1 MSNEINEE
9 IKKQLEISIE
19 EGKLSDTIRIINEE
33 ILKYIEKRKGI
44 SEYILDYRK
53 KFIEE
58 YRDDEDK
65 VIEYFDHERYVK
77 EEAFKTIDRRLKE
90 LNILKVS
97 PYFGRVDF
105 REGDFGV
112 EQIYIGRFGVT
123 PEESFEPLIVDWR
136 APISSIFYN
145 GGIGEGYYEAPKG
158 KVEVSVLQKRQ
169 FIIKKGKLEGLFD
182 SAVDVKDDILQM
194 MLSKNSSD
202 KLKDII
208 MTIQKEQDDIIRQS
222 RTETVVVDGVAG
234 SGKTTIALHRVAYLL
249 YNYRKIL
256 EDKVLILGPNN
267 IFMEYISTVLP
278 SLGESGVLQTTF
290 KDFVLDILDIDNVIS
305 LKDIMERFLTGDKNY
320 EEEISYK
327 TSIEY
332 KHFLDEYVDKLNK
345 AYFSSK
351 NIEFRKRK
359 VISSEEMEK
368 MFSHEFY
375 MLPLFRRCKKVKR
388 IIFSRLKDVRDEE
401 FRRIQKEYDEE
412 KASYSKDELIF
423 HINNLDFNR
432 KLKIRELIQELIE
445 IKKTLEFLNPP
456 DVISLYEEINSGFI
470 SKELTEIDLGALLY
484 LKVKL
489 EGIKSPR
496 EVKHIVID
504 EAQDYSLMQFI
515 AIKEY
520 TRAVSMTIVGDSN
533 QRILPMKDNK
543 PPMLAVDEFISNFN
557 TKEFTLNKSYRST
570 REIMEYS
577 NKFLKAQSIVPLVR
591 SGDSVVEVEAQN
603 NEELSKLIETYVDTM
618 KNKEL
623 ENVAIITRDLED
635 AYKIKSIISNN
646 VSAKVIDRENVVHR
660 DSLIIIPSYFAKGL
674 EFDGVVVVNTG
685 KQELITEDK
694 LMYVMCTRA
703 LHNLFV
709 IKTSELVDQ

>member
-327 TSIEY
+327 TSIKY
-332 KHFLDEYVDKLNK
+332 KHFLDDYVDKLNK
-345 AYFSSK
+345 TYFSSK

-412 KASYSKDELIF
+412 KASYPKDELIF

-432 KLKIRELIQELIE
+432 KLRIRELIQELIE

-456 DVISLYEEINSGFI
+456 DVISLYEEINGGFI

-484 LKVKL
+484 LKVNL
-489 EGIKSPR
+489 EGIKSPK

-543 PPMLAVDEFISNFN
+543 PPMLAVDEFINNFN
-557 TKEFTLNKSYRST
+557 TKEFKLNKSYRST

-577 NKFLKAQSIVPLVR
+577 NKFLKTQSIVPLVR
-591 SGDSVVEVEAQN
+591 SGDSVVEVEAQS
-603 NEELSKLIETYVDTM
+603 NEELSRLIETYVDTM

-635 AYKIKSIISNN
+635 AYKIKGIISNN

-674 EFDGVVVVNTG
+674 EFDGVIVVNTE
-685 KQELITEDK
+685 KQELITGDK

>member
-278 SLGESGVLQTTF
+278 SLGESGVIQTTF
-290 KDFVLDILDIDNVIS
+290 KDFVLDILDIDNIIS

-332 KHFLDEYVDKLNK
+332 KYFLDEYVDKLNK

>member
-1 MSNEINEE
+1 MNNEINEE

-19 EGKLSDTIRIINEE
+19 EGKLADTIRIINEE

-105 REGDFGV
+105 REDDFGV

-278 SLGESGVLQTTF
+278 SLGESGVIQTTF
-290 KDFVLDILDIDNVIS
+290 KDFVLDILDIDSVIS
-305 LKDIMERFLTGDKNY
+305 LKDIMERFLIGDKNY

-327 TSIEY
+327 TSIKY
-332 KHFLDEYVDKLNK
+332 KDFIDDYVDKLNK

-375 MLPLFRRCKKVKR
+375 MLPLFRRSKKVKR

-412 KASYSKDELIF
+412 KASYPKDELIF

-445 IKKTLEFLNPP
+445 IKKTLDFLDPP
-456 DVISLYEEINSGFI
+456 DVISLYKEINSGFI
-470 SKELTEIDLGALLY
+470 CKELTEIDLGALLY

-489 EGIKSPR
+489 EGIKSPK

-543 PPMLAVDEFISNFN
+543 PPMLSVDEFINNFN
-557 TKEFTLNKSYRST
+557 TKEFKLNKSYRST

-577 NKFLKAQSIVPLVR
+577 NKFLKAQNIVPLVR

-603 NEELSKLIETYVDTM
+603 SEELSKFIETYVGTM

-623 ENVAIITRDLED
+623 ENIAIITRDLED
-635 AYKIKSIISNN
+635 AYKVKNIIGSK
-646 VSAKVIDRENVVHR
+646 VSAKIIDRENVVHR

-674 EFDGVVVVNTG
+674 EFDGVVVVNTE
-685 KQELITEDK
+685 KQGLITEDK

-703 LHNLFV
+703 LHDLFV
-709 IKTSELVDQ
+709 IKTSELVNQ

>member
-489 EGIKSPR
+489 EGIKSPK

-543 PPMLAVDEFISNFN
+543 PPMLAVDEFINSFN

-570 REIMEYS
+570 KEIMEYS

-635 AYKIKSIISNN
+635 AYKLKSIISNN
-646 VSAKVIDRENVVHR
+646 VSAKVIDRENVAHR

>member
-1 MSNEINEE
+1 VSNEINEE

-278 SLGESGVLQTTF
+278 SLGESGVIQTTF
-290 KDFVLDILDIDNVIS
+290 KDFVLDILDIDNIIS

-332 KHFLDEYVDKLNK
+332 KYFLDEYVDKLNK

>member
-489 EGIKSPR
+489 EGIKSPK

-618 KNKEL
+618 KSKEL

-674 EFDGVVVVNTG
+674 EFDGVVVVNTE

-709 IKTSELVDQ
+709 IKTSD

>member
-543 PPMLAVDEFISNFN
+543 PPMLAVNEFISNFN